1 VDEAMFE
8 LAKRA
13 RWQDVLD
20 LLESGQP
27 PIYLQLLVVNIAFLL
42 YFVGRGLMIKP
53 EDLKKRPKPRYGLE
67 FVIIASNVAILTQH
81 SWLYLF
87 NNAALQNYMRALM
100 RL

>member
-1 VDEAMFE
+1 MFE

-20 LLESGQP
+20 LLESGYP

-53 EDLKKRPKPRYGLE
+53 QNLKKRPKPRYSFE
-67 FVIIASNVAILTQH
+67 FVIIAANIAILSEH

-87 NNAALQNYMRALM
+87 NNDALQNYMRALM